1 MEGANN
7 EGDQSKGLI
16 YEHNAAYVRE
26 ARPDSC
32 LLEEVLLLFRGTKAM
47 VNIETEAINM
57 FFDVVIFMIPRFK
70 IQLLIEP

>member
-47 VNIETEAINM
+47 VNIEVRMPEGESDYEKDEA
-57 FFDVVIFMIPRFK
+57 F
-70 IQLLIEP
+70 